1 MNKSNLSIIIG
12 KDTNGNDVDL
22 NLILNQ
28 HILITGTTG
37 SGKDTFLCS
46 FIYLLMKNNTPSKVK
61 FILVDPTRVVLT
73 PFQESS
79 SLLAPVITE
88 LDSVP
93 GMFKWLIEETEHRF
107 NELLKEKVRNID
119 EYNIKMSEDI
129 FPRIFVVIREL
140 AEIMLGDPDKTEKNI
155 VRITQLTKATG
166 IHLIIA
172 SQLASTNVFTGLI
185 KANIPA
191 RIAFNT
197 STSEKSMVILD
208 QPGAEKLQGKGDMF
222 LLTFDSTVP
231 IRLTSTY
238 IKEDEL
244 FRFVSENKA
253 PEYDKGLLTFLK
265 YNVIVDEKY
274 KDELY
279 DKAVE
284 IVHDKKKASASIL
297 QTELQIGYSRAARML
312 EEMENNGII
321 GKLTEVNGVK
331 TREILK

>member
-12 KDTNGNDVDL
+12 KDTNGNDADL
-22 NLILNQ
+22 NLISNQ

-46 FIYLLMKNNTPSKVK
+46 FIYLLMKNNSPSKVK

-79 SLLAPVITE
+79 FLLAPVITE
-88 LDSVP
+88 LDSVT

-119 EYNIKMSEDI
+119 EYNIKMSKDI
-129 FPRIFVVIREL
+129 FPRVFVVIREL
-140 AEIMLGDPDKTEKNI
+140 AEVMLGDPGKTEKSI
-155 VRITQLTKATG
+155 VRIAQLTKATG

-191 RIAFNT
+191 RIAFHT

-253 PEYDKGLLTFLK
+253 SEYDKGLLTFLK
-265 YNVIVDEKY
+265 YNVVVDEKY